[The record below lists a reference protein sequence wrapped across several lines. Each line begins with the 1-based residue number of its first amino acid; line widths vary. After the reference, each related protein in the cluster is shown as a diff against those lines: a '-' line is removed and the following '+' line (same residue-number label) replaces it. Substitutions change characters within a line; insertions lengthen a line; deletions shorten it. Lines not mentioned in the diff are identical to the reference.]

1 MMMVFLGNFSMSF
14 GLAANLAVSMTKT
27 CCLLMGWFF
36 ALTMAWNRLGVIVA
50 FGSTTVGE
58 ELVRVVASS
67 VHDSQVAV
75 ILATHGEATR
85 LARICE
91 LVHANLVS
99 QGEARDGSA
108 IDLGRPEPLEVVLDG
123 LRHLCLDVALDLVRR
138 HLSFLRGLCL
148 LGIEVLH
155 QQPSRVSSRGH
166 QSSAIH
172 HSALFRPDETQNKA

>member
-1 MMMVFLGNFSMSF
+1 
-14 GLAANLAVSMTKT
+14 
-27 CCLLMGWFF
+27 
-36 ALTMAWNRLGVIVA
+36 MAWNRLGVIVA

-123 LRHLCLDVALDLVRR
+123 LRHLCIDVALHHVRR
-138 HLSFLRGLCL
+138 LLAL
-148 LGIEVLH
+148 LGVLRLLDIEVLH
-155 QQPSRVSSRGH
+155 QQPPRVSSGGH
-166 QSSAIH
+166 HRSAIH
-172 HSALFRPDETQNKA
+172 STTLFQPDGTQVKA